1 MSLDNYTYILHCAD
15 NTYYT
20 GWTNDIA
27 ARVLAHNSGKGAKYT
42 RTRGPV
48 KLVYCQASESRSQA
62 QQLEYQ
68 IKQMSRI
75 QKERLIQAFQNHLN

>member
-1 MSLDNYTYILHCAD
+1 MSLDNYTYILRCAD

-48 KLVYCQASESRSQA
+48 KLVYCRAFESRSQA

-68 IKQMSRI
+68 IKQMSRV
-75 QKERLIQAFQNHLN
+75 QKEQLIQAFQNLLN

>member
-1 MSLDNYTYILHCAD
+1 MNNYTYILHCAD

-20 GWTNDIA
+20 GWTNDIK
-27 ARVLAHNSGKGAKYT
+27 ARLDAHNSGKGAKYT

-48 KLVYCQASESRSQA
+48 KLVYCHASQTRSQA

-68 IKQMSRI
+68 IKQMSRL
-75 QKERLIQAFQNHLN
+75 QKERLIHAFQSLLD

>member
-1 MSLDNYTYILHCAD
+1 MNNYTYILHCAD

-20 GWTNDIA
+20 GWTNDIK
-27 ARVLAHNSGKGAKYT
+27 ARLDAHNSGKGAKYT

-48 KLVYCQASESRSQA
+48 KLVYCHASQTRSEA

-68 IKQMSRI
+68 IKQMSRL
-75 QKERLIQAFQNHLN
+75 QKERLILAFQSLLD

>member
-1 MSLDNYTYILHCAD
+1 MEFNYTYILRCAD
-15 NTYYT
+15 NTFYT
-20 GWTNDIA
+20 GWTNDIT
-27 ARVLAHNSGKGAKYT
+27 ARLAAHNSGKGAKYT

-48 KLVYCQASESRSQA
+48 QLVYCHACETRSAA

-75 QKERLIQAFQNHLN
+75 QKEELIQQFQSLLD